1 MSKNPIIRGTF
12 ILTTTG
18 FLTRFIGFFF
28 RMFLSH
34 TFGEEQVGLYQLIFP
49 LYALCF
55 SLSSAGIEIAL
66 SRNVARKISMGKKS
80 EADTML
86 YQALLISGCLSL
98 ILSFLLHKCATPFSI
113 YILGDLRCEPLLK
126 TLSLT
131 LPFASIHSCICGY
144 YLGQKKTEIPA
155 ISQLCE
161 QLGRVLSV
169 YSIYKILEHN
179 HTQATIGIAV
189 LGLAIGEML
198 SAFFCMRHFTMR
210 PHTRFGVT
218 TLQKEKHLFRELTS
232 LAIPLTSSRVLMNV
246 LQSVETISIPMCLQK
261 FGHTSSEA
269 LGTYGVL
276 TGMALPCIFFP
287 TAITNSVST
296 VLLPT
301 VAEIEAENNLVRL
314 KALIQKV
321 IFFSFGL
328 GTICGLV
335 FLFFGSFFGKL
346 LFQSS
351 LAGDYLRT
359 LAWICPF
366 LYMNN
371 TLISILN
378 GLGKATNSFFIN
390 ITSLAIR
397 IFGVWVGI
405 STYGMQGY
413 LWGLLG
419 SQLMVSL
426 LCICNLKW
434 YIGSRQL
441 E

>member
-1 MSKNPIIRGTF
+1 
-12 ILTTTG
+12 
-18 FLTRFIGFFF
+18 
-28 RMFLSH
+28 
-34 TFGEEQVGLYQLIFP
+34 
-49 LYALCF
+49 
-55 SLSSAGIEIAL
+55 
-66 SRNVARKISMGKKS
+66 
-80 EADTML
+80 
-86 YQALLISGCLSL
+86 
-98 ILSFLLHKCATPFSI
+98 
-113 YILGDLRCEPLLK
+113 
-126 TLSLT
+126 
-131 LPFASIHSCICGY
+131 
-144 YLGQKKTEIPA
+144 
-155 ISQLCE
+155 
-161 QLGRVLSV
+161 
-169 YSIYKILEHN
+169 
-179 HTQATIGIAV
+179 
-189 LGLAIGEML
+189 
-198 SAFFCMRHFTMR
+198 
-210 PHTRFGVT
+210 
-218 TLQKEKHLFRELTS
+218 
-232 LAIPLTSSRVLMNV
+232 
-246 LQSVETISIPMCLQK
+246 MCLQK

-321 IFFSFGL
+321 IFFGFGL
-328 GTICGLV
+328 GAICGLV

-419 SQLMVSL
+419 SQLIVSL